1 MAQSSISAAPL
12 PEYEVYAVRYGS
24 QPRSRRG
31 NFLHADS
38 HDGPMPMDY
47 YVWLIRGAGQVIL
60 VDTGFSAEAAA
71 KRQRGWRRCPIGAL
85 AVLGVQP
92 EDVQHVVLTHL
103 HYDHAG
109 NLDKLPNAT
118 FHVQAE
124 EMHYATGPCMCNA
137 LTRFAYSPEDVAQLV
152 HHLYKDRVEFH
163 EGDDALQPGIELMHL
178 GGHTRGL
185 QAVRVHTQRGW
196 ITLASDAMHFYEN
209 AERLNP
215 FPIVHNVD
223 NAIAAIRRVRRL
235 AGSPDFIVPGHDPL
249 VMQVF
254 QRLPGDDEG
263 IACIH
268 VRPTSAKEECPSNDA
283 NSSST

>member
-1 MAQSSISAAPL
+1 MEHSTPGAAAL
-12 PEYEVYAVRYGS
+12 PEYEVFAIRYGS

-31 NFLHADS
+31 NFLPADD

-47 YVWLIRGAGQVIL
+47 YVWLIRGAGRIVL
-60 VDTGFSAEAAA
+60 VDTGFNAQAAA
-71 KRQRGWRRCPIGAL
+71 MRRRGWSRCPVQAL
-85 AVLGVQP
+85 AVLDVQP

-109 NLDKLPNAT
+109 NLDKLPRAT

-124 EMHYATGPCMCNA
+124 EMRYATGPCMCHA
-137 LTRFAYSPEDVAQLV
+137 LTRFAYSPEDVTQLV

-163 EGDDALQPGIELMHL
+163 EGDDVLLPGVELMHL

-185 QAVRVHTQRGW
+185 QAVCVHTRRGW

-209 AERLNP
+209 LERLNP

-223 NAIAAIRRVRRL
+223 DAIAAIRKIRRL
-235 AGSPDFIVPGHDPL
+235 AQSPNLVVPGHDPL
-249 VMQVF
+249 VMQRF
-254 QRLPGDDEG
+254 HRLPDDEVG
-263 IACIH
+263 IACLH
-268 VRPTSAKEECPSNDA
+268 LDLPQRV
-283 NSSST
+283 